1 MPSGG
6 PEVFL
11 ADLLFIL
18 PSSAEML
25 LQLTRRFSL
34 FLSLFTGPDHGL
46 QRNPPGAMVT
56 KPNFV
61 TRQAIP
67 SVQAIPFL
75 FLYLPS

>member
-1 MPSGG
+1 
-6 PEVFL
+6 
-11 ADLLFIL
+11 
-18 PSSAEML
+18 ML